1 MVKVTYENFREVDID
16 LVKYVSI
23 KGGRFHL
30 HIINFQKFRDLLL
43 KKFTDEE
50 IEYFFVLFPYSLDSE
65 ITQEDKMISIKL
77 EIDFYEEFH
86 LVEIN
91 GKEYVLFDGYSER
104 FDDWEF
110 PGEITT
116 LPILLEDFIEIAFW
130 EFVTEFTCS
139 LFDGVIF
146 NLKEKNNEKV
156 GKKYVES
163 VYI

>member
-1 MVKVTYENFREVDID
+1 MAKVNYENFKVLDIE

-23 KGGRFHL
+23 KGGKFHL
-30 HIINFQKFRDLLL
+30 HIINFQKFREMML

-50 IEYFFVLFPYSLDSE
+50 IEYFFELFPYSLDSE
-65 ITQEDKMISIKL
+65 ITQEDKVISIKL

-86 LVEIN
+86 LVNAN
-91 GKEYVLFDGYSER
+91 GKEYVLFDGYSEY

-116 LPILLEDFIEIAFW
+116 HPTLLEDFIEIVFW
-130 EFVTEFTCS
+130 EFVTEFTYS
-139 LFDGVIF
+139 LFNGVIF
-146 NLKEKNNEKV
+146 NLKEKNTEKI